1 MMNEN
6 NPMRHFSFLHVTLSQ
21 FNFLHIL
28 IGLLG
33 SIQVRFMERYVG
45 FKIVLPYLF
54 EYNAHP

>member
-33 SIQVRFMERYVG
+33 SIQVRFMESMLAL
-45 FKIVLPYLF
+45 K
-54 EYNAHP
+54 